1 MNMAGFQIFLLTYS
15 VTLDEHLSPEKRWAA
30 DADIR

>member
-1 MNMAGFQIFLLTYS
+1 MAEFQIFLLTYS
-15 VTLDEHLSPEKRWAA
+15 VTPDEHLSPEKRRAA